1 MTTLFFGIIAGLTAA
16 FFSSVSYLISR
27 HHGARERHASRR
39 LLIFAHV
46 IMGFTCGLFALSSYS
61 SEILF
66 SQIWRWNIWLP
77 CFVSTGTYFFGTSA
91 VFRVLRRTEASRLSP
106 LLGLKIIALGL
117 IVSLVFGQTLSVE
130 QWFAVMLCAAAA
142 ILLQQGGSG
151 LPVQSLIV
159 LSCGCICFAI
169 ADLGIV
175 EMIDAMQDAVALSR
189 FSVGCLALLVT
200 YVFIGL
206 IASPLALF
214 EYARHPQPTKR
225 DWLAAGEYS
234 AAWLL
239 AMFGLYAC
247 IGFVG
252 VILSTILQSTR
263 GIVSVVLGAI
273 VSGQGWHQLESR
285 VERNVFC
292 RRLFSALCMTAAIAL
307 SVVGSYTTK
316 G

>member
-1 MTTLFFGIIAGLTAA
+1 MNTLFFGIAAGLTAA

-27 HHGARERHASRR
+27 HHGTRERHASRR

-46 IMGFTCGLFALSSYS
+46 IMGFGCGLAAFSSYS
-61 SEILF
+61 TDILF
-66 SQIWRWNIWLP
+66 SQIWRWTIWLP

-91 VFRVLRRTEASRLSP
+91 VFRVLRKTDASRLSP

-117 IVSLVFGQTLSVE
+117 IVSQVFGQTLAVE
-130 QWFAVMLCAAAA
+130 QWLAVMLCAAAA

-151 LPVQSLIV
+151 LPVRSLIL

-175 EMIDAMQDAVALSR
+175 EMIDAMQNILSLPR

-206 IASPLALF
+206 IVLPFAVF
-214 EYARHPQPTKR
+214 EYARRPFPTMR
-225 DWLAAGEYS
+225 DWQAAGEYS
-234 AAWLL
+234 VAWLF

-247 IGFVG
+247 IGYVG

-263 GIVSVVLGAI
+263 GIMSVLIGAI
-273 VSGQGWHQLESR
+273 LSGQGWHQLESK
-285 VERNVFC
+285 VDQNVFYK
-292 RRLFSALCMTAAIAL
+292 RLLAALCMTTAIAL
-307 SVVGSYTTK
+307 YVAGNPAR
-316 G
+316 

>member
-1 MTTLFFGIIAGLTAA
+1 MNTLYFGIAAGLTAA

-27 HHGARERHASRR
+27 HHGTRERHASRR

-46 IMGFTCGLFALSSYS
+46 IMGFGCGLAAFSSYS
-61 SEILF
+61 TDILF
-66 SQIWRWNIWLP
+66 SQIWRWTIWLP

-91 VFRVLRRTEASRLSP
+91 VFRVLRKTDASRLSP

-117 IVSLVFGQTLSVE
+117 IVSQVFGQTLAVE
-130 QWFAVMLCAAAA
+130 QWLAVVLCAAAA

-151 LPVQSLIV
+151 LPVRSLIL
-159 LSCGCICFAI
+159 LSCGCTCFAI

-175 EMIDAMQDAVALSR
+175 EMIDAMQNILSMTR

-206 IASPLALF
+206 IVLPFAVF
-214 EYARHPQPTKR
+214 EYARRPFPTMR
-225 DWLAAGEYS
+225 DWQAAGEYS
-234 AAWLL
+234 VAWLF

-247 IGFVG
+247 IGYVG

-263 GIVSVVLGAI
+263 GIMSVLIGAI
-273 VSGQGWHQLESR
+273 LSGQGWHQLESK
-285 VERNVFC
+285 VDQNVFYK
-292 RRLFSALCMTAAIAL
+292 RLLAALCMTTAIAL
-307 SVVGSYTTK
+307 YVAGNPAR
-316 G
+316 

>member
-1 MTTLFFGIIAGLTAA
+1 MNTLFFGIVAGLTAA

-27 HHGARERHASRR
+27 HHGTRERHASRR

-66 SQIWRWNIWLP
+66 SRIWRWPIWLP

-91 VFRVLRRTEASRLSP
+91 VFRVLRRSDASRLSP

-117 IVSLVFGQTLSVE
+117 IVSLVLGQELSVE
-130 QWFAVMLCAAAA
+130 QWFAVTLCATAA

-151 LPVQSLIV
+151 LPVQSLLL
-159 LSCGCICFAI
+159 LSCGCVCFAI

-175 EMIDAMQDAVALSR
+175 EMIDAMQNAVSLNR

-206 IASPLALF
+206 IVLPLALF
-214 EYARHPQPTKR
+214 EYARHPRPTAR
-225 DWLAAGEYS
+225 DWFAAGEYS

-252 VILSTILQSTR
+252 VVLSTILQSTR

-285 VERNVFC
+285 IERNVFC
-292 RRLFSALCMTAAIAL
+292 RRLLAAFCMTTAIAL
-307 SVVGSYTTK
+307 YVVGSHTP
-316 G
+316 

>member
-1 MTTLFFGIIAGLTAA
+1 M
-16 FFSSVSYLISR
+16 
-27 HHGARERHASRR
+27 
-39 LLIFAHV
+39 
-46 IMGFTCGLFALSSYS
+46 
-61 SEILF
+61 
-66 SQIWRWNIWLP
+66 
-77 CFVSTGTYFFGTSA
+77 
-91 VFRVLRRTEASRLSP
+91 
-106 LLGLKIIALGL
+106 GL
-117 IVSLVFGQTLSVE
+117 IVSLVFGQELSVE
-130 QWFAVMLCAAAA
+130 QWFAVTLCATAA

-151 LPVQSLIV
+151 LPVQSLLL

-175 EMIDAMQDAVALSR
+175 EMIDAMQNAVSLNR

-206 IASPLALF
+206 IVFPLALF
-214 EYARHPQPTKR
+214 EYARHPRPTAR
-225 DWLAAGEYS
+225 DWFAAGEYS

-285 VERNVFC
+285 IERKVFC
-292 RRLFSALCMTAAIAL
+292 RRLLAAFCMTTAIAL
-307 SVVGSYTTK
+307 YVVGSHTP
-316 G
+316 